1 MNTLINIL
9 MWIHF
14 TAMGI
19 LALYGCHRLWMLY
32 HWQKLKR
39 LKPEE
44 EEEALDSIDN
54 IPPTVT
60 VQLPMYNEQFVAK
73 RIIDAAAQLDWP
85 AEYLQIQV
93 LDDSTDE
100 TCAIVDSV
108 STFWRSQGIDIE
120 VLRRIERTGY
130 KAGALAEGLISAKGE
145 YVAIFDAD
153 FVPQRDFLRRMLPHF
168 HTPGTGMVQARWGFL
183 NRETSWLT
191 RVQGLLLGPHFGIE
205 HQVRN
210 SLGAFFNFNG
220 TAGIWLKHTIADAG
234 GWESD
239 TVTEDLDLSYRAQLR
254 GWRFK
259 YVDDVVVPSELPITL
274 ADFRAQ
280 QQRWAKG
287 SIQTARKILPSVLKS
302 RQPIL
307 VKLEACALLLANFG
321 WVCGAVASLTL
332 YPALLGRGSISTAE
346 ALLIDLP
353 LFLLACGAILSY
365 FFCYAYR
372 TAGFKHVRWLPML
385 PLLTLGVSPSLA
397 AASIAGLFQHGGTFN
412 RTAKYGI
419 HNKKGTSIIPL
430 LSVRSSVS
438 RLAFYTLL
446 IFYSCLPVTL
456 VPEMGYWASIPF
468 LSMFPL
474 SFSLVAFREA
484 ADTFVHR

>member
-14 TAMGI
+14 IAMGM

-32 HWQKLKR
+32 HWHKLRLQQKSNDHPGGPTDLQ
-39 LKPEE
+39 
-44 EEEALDSIDN
+44 A
-54 IPPTVT
+54 TVT
-60 VQLPMYNEQFVAK
+60 LQLPMYNEQFVAK
-73 RIIDAAAQLDWP
+73 RIIDAAARINWP
-85 AEYLQIQV
+85 AEHLQIQV

-100 TCAIVDSV
+100 TRDIVDSV
-108 STFWRSQGIDIE
+108 SAYWRSCGVDIE
-120 VLRRIERTGY
+120 VIRRTQRTGY
-130 KAGALAEGLISAKGE
+130 KAGALAEGLLSARGDFI
-145 YVAIFDAD
+145 AIFDAD
-153 FVPQRDFLRRMLPHF
+153 FVPKEDFLRRMLPHF
-168 HTPGTGMVQARWGFL
+168 STPDTGMVQARWGFL
-183 NRETSWLT
+183 NRDTSWLT

-220 TAGIWLKHTIADAG
+220 TAGIWRKHAIVDAG

-287 SIQTARKILPSVLKS
+287 SIQTARKILPTVLKTE
-302 RQPIL
+302 QPPL
-307 VKLEACALLLANFG
+307 VKLEACAHLLANFG

-332 YPALLGRGSISTAE
+332 YPALLGRGAIGTLE

-353 LFLLACGAILSY
+353 LFSLACGAILSY
-365 FFCYAYR
+365 FFFYAYR
-372 TAGFKHVRWLPML
+372 TSGFKHVRWLPLL

-397 AASIAGLFQHGGTFN
+397 AASISGLFRRGGTFN
-412 RTAKYGI
+412 RTAKYGV
-419 HNKKGTSIIPL
+419 NSKKGTNIIPL
-430 LSVRSSVS
+430 LSVRSSVP
-438 RLAFYTLL
+438 RLALYILL

-484 ADTFVHR
+484 ADTFAHK

>member
-14 TAMGI
+14 CAMGI

-32 HWQKLKR
+32 HWHR
-39 LKPEE
+39 LKKMP
-44 EEEALDSIDN
+44 ARVGAPSIDCTSA
-54 IPPTVT
+54 TVT

-73 RIIDAAAQLDWP
+73 RIIDAAAQLRWP
-85 AEYLQIQV
+85 VEQLQIQV
-93 LDDSTDE
+93 LDDSTDA
-100 TCAIVDSV
+100 TCDLVDNV
-108 STFWRSQGIDIE
+108 SAFWRARGIDIE
-120 VLRRIERTGY
+120 VLRRNERSGY
-130 KAGALAEGLISAKGE
+130 KAGALAEGLRSAKGE
-145 YVAIFDAD
+145 FVAIFDAD
-153 FVPQRDFLRRMLPHF
+153 FVPHSDFLRRMLPHF
-168 HTPGTGMVQARWGFL
+168 STPETGMVQARWSFL
-183 NRETSWLT
+183 NRESSWLT

-210 SLGAFFNFNG
+210 TLGAFFNFNG
-220 TAGIWLKHTIADAG
+220 TAGIWRKHAIVDAG

-254 GWRFK
+254 GWRFR

-287 SIQTARKILPSVLKS
+287 SIQTACKLLPAVLKA
-302 RQPIL
+302 RQPL
-307 VKLEACALLLANFG
+307 RVKLEACAHLLANFG

-353 LFLLACGAILSY
+353 LFVLACGAILSY

-372 TAGFKHVRWLPML
+372 ATGLEHLRWLPIL
-385 PLLTLGVSPSLA
+385 PLLTLGISPSLA
-397 AASIAGLFQHGGTFN
+397 TASIAGLFQHGGTFN
-412 RTAKYGI
+412 RTAKYGVL
-419 HNKKGTSIIPL
+419 NKKGTSIIPL
-430 LSVRSSVS
+430 LSVRSSVP
-438 RLAFYTLL
+438 RLAFYTVL
-446 IFYSCLPVTL
+446 IVYSCLPVTL

-468 LSMFPL
+468 LCIFPL

-484 ADTFVHR
+484 ADTFIHR

>member
-14 TAMGI
+14 AAMGL

-32 HWQKLKR
+32 HWCKLKR
-39 LKPEE
+39 PAHA
-44 EEEALDSIDN
+44 EALPGSVDCTSATI
-54 IPPTVT
+54 T

-73 RIIDAAAQLDWP
+73 RIIDATAQLDWP
-85 AEYLQIQV
+85 VEHLHIQV

-100 TCAIVDSV
+100 TRDIVDSV
-108 STFWRSQGIDIE
+108 SAMWRDQGINIE
-120 VLRRIERTGY
+120 VMRRTERTGY
-130 KAGALAEGLISAKGE
+130 KAGALAEGLRSAEGE
-145 YVAIFDAD
+145 FIAIFDAD
-153 FVPQRDFLRRMLPHF
+153 FVPEKDFLRRMLPHF
-168 HTPGTGMVQARWGFL
+168 STPETGMVQARWGFL

-220 TAGIWLKHTIADAG
+220 TAGIWRKRTIVDGG
-234 GWESD
+234 GWEAD

-287 SIQTARKILPSVLKS
+287 SIQTARKILPQVLKA
-302 RQPIL
+302 RQPLL
-307 VKLEACALLLANFG
+307 VKLEACAHLLANFG

-332 YPALLGRGSISTAE
+332 YPALLGRGPISTAE

-365 FFCYAYR
+365 FFCYAYS
-372 TAGFKHVRWLPML
+372 TTGFRHVRWLPLL

-397 AASIAGLFQHGGTFN
+397 LASISGLFRRGGAFN
-412 RTAKYGI
+412 RTAKYGVQ
-419 HNKKGTSIIPL
+419 NKKGASFIPL
-430 LSVRSSVS
+430 LSVRSSIPH
-438 RLAFYTLL
+438 LAFYSIL
-446 IFYSCLPVTL
+446 IVYSCLPVTL
-456 VPEMGYWASIPF
+456 IPAMGYWASIPF
-468 LSMFPL
+468 LSIFPL

-484 ADTFVHR
+484 ADTFVHK

>member
-14 TAMGI
+14 AVMGL

-32 HWQKLKR
+32 HWHKLKR
-39 LKPEE
+39 PAHA
-44 EEEALDSIDN
+44 EALPGSVDCTSATI
-54 IPPTVT
+54 T

-73 RIIDAAAQLDWP
+73 RVIDATAQLDWP
-85 AEYLQIQV
+85 VEHLHIQV

-100 TCAIVDSV
+100 TRDIVDSV
-108 STFWRSQGIDIE
+108 SAMWRKQGINIE
-120 VLRRIERTGY
+120 VLRRTERTGY
-130 KAGALAEGLISAKGE
+130 KAGALAEGLRSAEGE
-145 YVAIFDAD
+145 FIAIFDAD
-153 FVPQRDFLRRMLPHF
+153 FVPEKDFLSRILPHF
-168 HTPGTGMVQARWGFL
+168 STPETGMVQARWGFL

-220 TAGIWLKHTIADAG
+220 TAGIWRKRTIADAG

-287 SIQTARKILPSVLKS
+287 SIQTARKILPEVLKAK
-302 RQPIL
+302 QPLL
-307 VKLEACALLLANFG
+307 VKLEACAHLLANFG

-332 YPALLGRGSISTAE
+332 YPALLGRGPISTAE

-365 FFCYAYR
+365 FFCYAYSA
-372 TAGFKHVRWLPML
+372 TGFRHVRWLPLL

-397 AASIAGLFQHGGTFN
+397 AASITGLFQRGGTFN
-412 RTAKYGI
+412 RTAKYGVR
-419 HNKKGTSIIPL
+419 NKKGTSIIPL
-430 LSVRSSVS
+430 LSVRSSVP
-438 RLAFYTLL
+438 RLAFYSVL
-446 IFYSCLPVTL
+446 IVYSCLPVTL
-456 VPEMGYWASIPF
+456 VPAMGYWASIPF

-484 ADTFVHR
+484 ADTFVHK